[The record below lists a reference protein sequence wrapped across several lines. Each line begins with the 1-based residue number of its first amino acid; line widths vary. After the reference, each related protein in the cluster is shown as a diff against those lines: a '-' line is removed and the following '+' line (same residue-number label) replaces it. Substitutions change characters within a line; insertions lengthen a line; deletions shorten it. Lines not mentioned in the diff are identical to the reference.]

1 MTGLCDRDGWF
12 NAFLL
17 CAGFEQ
23 ETTTLPCT
31 QDRPLGADIQM
42 TSWCL
47 VVLEA
52 GECLGVVILGVDS
65 LEPEQRHTPFSGV
78 MRGSWEDPELTT
90 VWLQRDATFGWTQVP
105 THKTFHFL
113 WLCLEQSDREAN
125 PVVSWVCV
133 QGPNPCCLSLAAMFE
148 GTHSFLQ
155 TSPVWWKSV

>member
-31 QDRPLGADIQM
+31 QSRLLVADIQM

-78 MRGSWEDPELTT
+78 MHGFWEDPALAT
-90 VWLQRDATFGWTQVP
+90 VCGYRERLHLAGHKSQP
-105 THKTFHFL
+105 TRRFPFCGHVRKPTL
-113 WLCLEQSDREAN
+113 LPPGCVCPGPRSLLL
-125 PVVSWVCV
+125 VSSSNV
-133 QGPNPCCLSLAAMFE
+133 
-148 GTHSFLQ
+148 
-155 TSPVWWKSV
+155 